1 MALPK
6 LNDVPKYEITIPST
20 DKKVYFRPFLVKEQ
34 KVLMMALE
42 TQDDKQILKSI
53 TDTIAACLEDDIN
66 VKSLATFDV
75 EYMFTQIRAK
85 SVGETTDIM
94 ISCKNCE
101 TNNKINIKLD
111 KIKIEVNKE
120 DQTIELND
128 TFTVKMR
135 YPKYAS
141 MLNQESSADTSVT
154 KVLYDM
160 VMTCLDELRTEEE
173 IIKFDDEPESEVQSF
188 IENLTTDQF
197 DKLLAFVNNLPSL
210 KHDVEFKCTHCK
222 EDNQITLQGL
232 ADFF

>member
-6 LNDVPKYEITIPST
+6 LNDVPKYELTIPSI
-20 DKKVYFRPFLVKEQ
+20 DKKIYFRPFLVKEQ

-53 TDTIAACLEDDIN
+53 TDTIEACLEDNIN

-101 TNNKINIKLD
+101 TNNKVNIKLD
-111 KIKIEVNKE
+111 EIKIEVNKE

-141 MLNQESSADTSVT
+141 MLNQESADTSVT
-154 KVLYDM
+154 KVLYDL

-173 IIKFDDEPESEVQSF
+173 IIKMIMATSCIIFIPFKNPGIRISITYYVSF
-188 IENLTTDQF
+188 R
-197 DKLLAFVNNLPSL
+197 
-210 KHDVEFKCTHCK
+210 EFIY
-222 EDNQITLQGL
+222 Q
-232 ADFF
+232 

>member
-6 LNDVPKYEITIPST
+6 LNDVPKYELTIPST

-53 TDTIAACLEDDIN
+53 TDTIEACLEDDIN
-66 VKSLATFDV
+66 VNTLATFDV

-111 KIKIEVNKE
+111 EIKIEVNKE

-141 MLNQESSADTSVT
+141 MLNQESADTSVT
-154 KVLYDM
+154 KILYDL

-173 IIKFDDEPESEVQSF
+173 IIKFDDEPEREVQSF
-188 IENLTTDQF
+188 IESLTTDQF
-197 DKLLAFVNNLPSL
+197 DKLLAFVNGLPSL

-222 EDNQITLQGL
+222 EDNQLTLQGL

>member
-53 TDTIAACLEDDIN
+53 TDTIGACLEDNIN
-66 VKSLATFDV
+66 INDLATFDV

-101 TNNKINIKLD
+101 IQNKINIKLD
-111 KIKIEVNKE
+111 DIKIEVDKD
-120 DQTIELND
+120 DQVIQLND
-128 TFTVKMR
+128 MFTVKMR
-135 YPKYAS
+135 YPKYSS
-141 MLNQESSADTSVT
+141 MINKDDTDTSVT
-154 KVLYDM
+154 KVLYDL

-173 IIKFDDEPESEVQSF
+173 IIKFDDEPESEIQSF
-188 IENLTTDQF
+188 IESLTTDQF
-197 DKLLAFVNNLPSL
+197 DKLLAFVNGLPSL
-210 KHDVEFKCTHCK
+210 KHDVEFKCNQCK
-222 EDNQITLQGL
+222 EDNQLTLQGL